1 MTHSSIEPRDHI
13 FVKRYGFLF
22 FLENISKNIGKNV
35 SKNLSGKNGQK
46 LLGYAKLCVTNALK
60 TGSERVI

>member
-1 MTHSSIEPRDHI
+1 M
-13 FVKRYGFLF
+13 F
-22 FLENISKNIGKNV
+22 FAKNIGKNIGKNV
-35 SKNLSGKNGQK
+35 SKNLSEKNGQK